1 MPAACLFAAD
11 QAALSASQVKG
22 TSIGGWPLRYSRTSE
37 SDRVRPG
44 GAQSSP
50 PHAAQPE
57 LTARREALEDVLRRD
72 QLTWLTAP
80 GAAGGGYVA
89 SQGRAHRFAVD
100 RPQGG
105 KSRSGSSC
113 SRRHGGA
120 RPEPVGRRSR
130 RGCLRFRNRNPQAEA
145 GRVCRLLQLRSV
157 SEVAPSNRSARAG
170 SPDSSR
176 VRRSELGQAK
186 ERFVI
191 QAA

>member
-1 MPAACLFAAD
+1 MPAAYLFAAD

-89 SQGRAHRFAVD
+89 SQRRAHRFAVD

-105 KSRSGSSC
+105 KVDPVQ
-113 SRRHGGA
+113 A
-120 RPEPVGRRSR
+120 ALVDMVEPA
-130 RGCLRFRNRNPQAEA
+130 Q
-145 GRVCRLLQLRSV
+145 
-157 SEVAPSNRSARAG
+157 NRSDGDPA
-170 SPDSSR
+170 
-176 VRRSELGQAK
+176 V
-186 ERFVI
+186 
-191 QAA
+191 AA